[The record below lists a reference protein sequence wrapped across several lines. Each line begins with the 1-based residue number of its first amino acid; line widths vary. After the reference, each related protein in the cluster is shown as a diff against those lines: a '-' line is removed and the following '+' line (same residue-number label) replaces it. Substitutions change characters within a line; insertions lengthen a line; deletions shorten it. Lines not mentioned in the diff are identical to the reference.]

1 MSIKLVYNPFFFQ
14 SLRLSKH
21 ILGSKYFTNSNT
33 VYRNKIKTVLEIY
46 LELFLAKISS
56 IKIFKL
62 LRAIVAKTKCPSDP
76 L

>member
-33 VYRNKIKTVLEIY
+33 VFI
-46 LELFLAKISS
+46 LFLDISQVLKQNQNCIGNLS
-56 IKIFKL
+56 RVISCQDFF
-62 LRAIVAKTKCPSDP
+62 D
-76 L
+76 